1 MITITLKFSPVAR
14 DTVSAFKIFAYGA
27 CFFRV
32 RTGQGKVRGFETGQG
47 SQGISSENDKF
58 LIFQSKFLKNSP
70 AALTETLHLALLFK
84 AILAKLFEKVACGA
98 AF

>member
-1 MITITLKFSPVAR
+1 MAEKNLGS
-14 DTVSAFKIFAYGA
+14 
-27 CFFRV
+27 RV
-32 RTGQGKVRGFETGQG
+32 RTGQGSQGKVRGFETG
-47 SQGISSENDKF
+47 QGISSENDKF